1 MLCTEMDLSH
11 TAREVYW
18 KMFFFWKGYNF
29 FFNVKHH
36 CFEILKCYTQ
46 YIENKAFS
54 SLVLELHSSSYF

>member
-1 MLCTEMDLSH
+1 MDLSH
-11 TAREVYW
+11 IAREVYW
-18 KMFFFWKGYNF
+18 KMFFFFGKDTIF

-36 CFEILKCYTQ
+36 CSEILKCYTQ